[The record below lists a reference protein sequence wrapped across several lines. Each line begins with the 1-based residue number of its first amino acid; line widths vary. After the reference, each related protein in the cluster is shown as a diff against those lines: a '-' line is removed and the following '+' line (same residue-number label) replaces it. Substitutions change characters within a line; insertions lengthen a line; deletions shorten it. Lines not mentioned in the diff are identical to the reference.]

1 MTSTNTNKQP
11 VFVDRPLIRCVRV
24 TNQTVGDATNLNVLG
39 GQTPAIL
46 VDMDASLSSD
56 SNSGGVVDAIR
67 ITRDDTNTT
76 QNPSY
81 VVNTSTSGEVIGLK
95 TGQVVYV
102 QETGICAI
110 PPSGG
115 VGYYTYTGT
124 LATGNVNTEIAYAAS
139 GGFSYI
145 SPGDAVLPPVTF
157 VFYLTEGTTVPIPG
171 DGDYRI
177 LFSKTVPTN
186 VNAVDCTDEMAELA
200 TPVPNTGNTAGLG
213 DASPLRNRAVYLQ
226 RGQRLYVGVQQEGSF
241 NSISGYIPGA
251 HITAQ
256 GGFY

>member
-24 TNQTVGDATNLNVLG
+24 TNQTVGDSTNLNVLG
-39 GQTPAIL
+39 GQSPVIL

-67 ITRDDTNTT
+67 ITRDNTNTA

-81 VVNTSTSGEVIGLK
+81 TVNSSTSGVSIGLK

-102 QETGICAI
+102 EETGVCTI
-110 PPSGG
+110 PPGNG

-124 LATGNVNTEIAYAAS
+124 LATGNVNTEIAYATS
-139 GGFSYI
+139 GGFSYV
-145 SPGDAVLPPVTF
+145 SLGAAVLPPVTF

-186 VNAVDCTDEMAELA
+186 VNAVDCTDQMAELA

-213 DASPLRNRAVYLQ
+213 DASPLRNRSIYLQ

-241 NSISGYIPGA
+241 DSISGYIPGA